1 MAASFNLLN
10 FYPLACICNSNAYF
24 FLKDYR
30 LNFGK
35 DKTMKKS
42 LLLFS
47 ALVGLSL
54 ASSAQAI
61 TVTGTVQAVI
71 KGAITATE
79 TQQMNFGTISS
90 AATAGVVTMTAAGV
104 RSSSS
109 LSFYNNSQAGIF
121 NVTADPSTA
130 LTISFANGTLS
141 SGSNNMT
148 LSNFTHSTSTGT
160 DTTDSSGK
168 LTLNVG
174 ADLNVGASQPSGS
187 YSGTYNVT
195 LSY

>member
-1 MAASFNLLN
+1 
-10 FYPLACICNSNAYF
+10 
-24 FLKDYR
+24 
-30 LNFGK
+30 
-35 DKTMKKS
+35 MKKS

-47 ALVGLSL
+47 ALVGLSF

>member
-1 MAASFNLLN
+1 
-10 FYPLACICNSNAYF
+10 
-24 FLKDYR
+24 
-30 LNFGK
+30 
-35 DKTMKKS
+35 MKKS

>member
-1 MAASFNLLN
+1 
-10 FYPLACICNSNAYF
+10 
-24 FLKDYR
+24 
-30 LNFGK
+30 
-35 DKTMKKS
+35 MKKS

-47 ALVGLSL
+47 ALIGLSL
-54 ASSAQAI
+54 ATSAQAI

>member
-1 MAASFNLLN
+1 
-10 FYPLACICNSNAYF
+10 
-24 FLKDYR
+24 
-30 LNFGK
+30 
-35 DKTMKKS
+35 MKKS

-61 TVTGTVQAVI
+61 TVAGTVQAVI

>member
-1 MAASFNLLN
+1 
-10 FYPLACICNSNAYF
+10 
-24 FLKDYR
+24 
-30 LNFGK
+30 
-35 DKTMKKS
+35 MKKS

-47 ALVGLSL
+47 TLVGLSL
-54 ASSAQAI
+54 ASSARAI

-90 AATAGVVTMTAAGV
+90 VATAGVVTMTAAGV
-104 RSSSS
+104 RSSTS

-174 ADLNVGASQPSGS
+174 ADLNVGASQASGS